1 MGFLGVL
8 TLTAQ
13 SWGHWGYWAHYAG
26 RLLGVVV
33 LLSQLAQ

>member
-13 SWGHWGYWAHYAG
+13 SWGPWGYWAHYAG

-33 LLSQLAQ
+33 LLSQ